1 MLITQL
7 GLTLCDPMACS
18 LPGSSV
24 HGILQVR
31 TMECTAISSSR
42 GSYLGPGTGP
52 RSSALWAD
60 SFFIIWVTMPF
71 TEWMLSI
78 SWFLQNTWKAF
89 FSKAFL
95 ELLHHMLT
103 ATDSEFCFAL
113 TIFFSVFIV
122 LSINHLKQTVSSW
135 KLKMNL
141 FIFPLHLMSL
151 FLTHWRTITW
161 LQKVLIDL
169 LS

>member
-1 MLITQL
+1 MSDSLWPH
-7 GLTLCDPMACS
+7 GLQPARLLCPWDSPSKNNGMHCHF
-18 LPGSSV
+18 L
-24 HGILQVR
+24 LQR
-31 TMECTAISSSR
+31 
-42 GSYLGPGTGP
+42 SYHTGTGP
-52 RSSALWAD
+52 RSPALWAD
-60 SFFIIWVTMPF
+60 SFFIIWVTLPL
-71 TEWMLSI
+71 TVWMLPI
-78 SWFLQNTWKAF
+78 SWLLQSTWKAF

-103 ATDSEFCFAL
+103 TTDSEFYLAL
-113 TIFFSVFIV
+113 TVFFFFSVFIV
-122 LSINHLKQTVSSW
+122 LNINHLKQTVSSW

-151 FLTHWRTITW
+151 FLTHWRAITW